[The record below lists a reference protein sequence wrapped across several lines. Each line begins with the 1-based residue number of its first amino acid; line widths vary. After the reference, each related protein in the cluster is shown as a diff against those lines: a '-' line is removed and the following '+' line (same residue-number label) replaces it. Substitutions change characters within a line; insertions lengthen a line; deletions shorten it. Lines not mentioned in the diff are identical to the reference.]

1 MTYRPH
7 MPHSVK
13 ESVCNRQGFKC
24 ACGCGAPLLWGRTEF
39 DHNPALMN
47 RAFDPVA
54 KTYTPDANAPVFIQA
69 FTTDCHA
76 QKTFGPGGTSRIT
89 TRGSD
94 IGEKARERAV
104 SATHQAH
111 RDVMASK
118 QCGQPRTRKNT
129 FGRRKKP

>member
-1 MTYRPH
+1 

-13 ESVCNRQGFKC
+13 MAVGDRQKWHC
-24 ACGCGAPLLWGRTEF
+24 ACGCGGWLLFGQTEF
-39 DHNPALMN
+39 DHKPALMN
-47 RAFDPVA
+47 RTFDPVTN
-54 KTYTPDANAPVFIQA
+54 TYTPDANDSAFIEA
-69 FTTDCHA
+69 LTTGCHA